1 MNANVPPEVRRNIW
15 IRLATGIFDDE
26 KIKLILAMP
35 DGPRLVIVWL
45 RLLCLAGKCDAG
57 GAVFITREIP
67 LNEEMFA
74 IMFGMDLPVV
84 QLAIQTFA
92 RFRMIE
98 IIEGTLRIVNWERH
112 QQRDALDA
120 RREQQRLASANYRQ
134 KRKPRAALPPAV
146 GADSPSTPTAAPWA
160 GCAPE
165 LVAKWQSAFDALAAT
180 GKLNAL
186 RGEHLALVDRDYPRA
201 KLAENFAEIVAEV
214 GGVTGTVGDT
224 LAWLRKHVG
233 ELSRRIEKR
242 EDARPAGQDMT
253 PERLRELAIQSAG
266 VG

>member
-1 MNANVPPEVRRNIW
+1 MNAHPEIRRNIW
-15 IRLATGIFDDE
+15 IRLSTGIFDDE

-74 IMFGMDLPVV
+74 VMFGMDLPIV
-84 QLAIQTFA
+84 QLAVQTFA

-98 IIEGTLRIVNWERH
+98 IVEGTLRIVNWERH

-134 KRKPRAALPPAV
+134 KRKPRAALPPASS
-146 GADSPSTPTAAPWA
+146 ADAPPAPSDDPWA

-165 LVAKWQSAFDALAAT
+165 LVTRWHPAFDALAGT
-180 GKLNAL
+180 GKLAAL
-186 RGEHLALVDRDYPRA
+186 RGEHLALVDREHPRA
-201 KLAENFAEIVAEV
+201 KLAEKFGEIVAEV
-214 GGVTGTVGDT
+214 NGVAGTVGDT
-224 LAWLRKHVG
+224 LKWLRKAVSALERRQEQG
-233 ELSRRIEKR
+233 EA
-242 EDARPAGQDMT
+242 ARPPSSEDKF
-253 PERLRELAIQSAG
+253 
-266 VG
+266 